1 MARRFGDDPRFDEDI
16 ASPDLTRVLFVA
28 FGVALLLGL
37 VSGAIWIAWK
47 LVSIHVL
54 R

>member
-1 MARRFGDDPRFDEDI
+1 MAKPYASDPRRI
-16 ASPDLTRVLFVA
+16 YKSSPSGVTGVMLVA

-37 VSGAIWIAWK
+37 SSGLIWIVFNLLWP
-47 LVSIHVL
+47 

>member
-1 MARRFGDDPRFDEDI
+1 MAKPYATDPRR
-16 ASPDLTRVLFVA
+16 AYKGSPSGVTGVILVA

-37 VSGAIWIAWK
+37 TSGIVW
-47 LVSIHVL
+47 VVFNL

>member
-1 MARRFGDDPRFDEDI
+1 MAKPYAGDPRRI
-16 ASPDLTRVLFVA
+16 YKSTPSGVTGVILVA

-37 VSGAIWIAWK
+37 SSGVVWIVFN
-47 LVSIHVL
+47 LLSP

>member
-1 MARRFGDDPRFDEDI
+1 MAGHRSNDPRFDEDI

-37 VSGAIWIAWK
+37 VSGAVWIVWN
-47 LVSIHVL
+47 LISVHVL